1 MATAVAHPRAPKPA
15 PVLPGRGFDHIFF
28 SGTALLMLATVFVG
42 FGPTYYWAGVFRAP
56 LPSFILHLHGAAFT
70 CWILLLVTQTSLV
83 AAGRVD
89 IHRRLGVAGF
99 LLACLMVILGV
110 LAATDTLVREGGP
123 IGRDPQAFFLVPLT
137 DMLVFSTLIFL
148 AFRARSNPP
157 AHKRLIF
164 VATTSL
170 MIAAVARWP
179 LELVHRKPAR
189 AGLLSCS
196 FLLFLALYDLWSRHK
211 IHRVTLWAGASL
223 VLVQQIRIPLGKT
236 AAWHQFAGWVQSV
249 AR

>member
-42 FGPTYYWAGVFRAP
+42 FGPTYYWAGV
-56 LPSFILHLHGAAFT
+56 
-70 CWILLLVTQTSLV
+70 
-83 AAGRVD
+83 
-89 IHRRLGVAGF
+89 
-99 LLACLMVILGV
+99 VILGV